1 MPSVLSAA
9 HFHSEEAAYRFVE
22 ARLWPNGRPCPHCGV
37 LDKSGPLQ
45 GKSTRPGVY
54 KCYACRKPFT
64 VKVGTVFESSHI
76 KLHVW
81 LQAMHLLCSSKK
93 GISSHQISRILGVT
107 LQTAWFLSH
116 RIREAMMNLHINDT
130 GPLGGQ
136 NTVVEIDETYV
147 GGRARNRKSRI
158 PEKRQSSPWSSAMGE
173 FAASMSRRYW
183 TNFEADHRLECEQN

>member
-1 MPSVLSAA
+1 
-9 HFHSEEAAYRFVE
+9 
-22 ARLWPNGRPCPHCGV
+22 
-37 LDKSGPLQ
+37 
-45 GKSTRPGVY
+45 
-54 KCYACRKPFT
+54 
-64 VKVGTVFESSHI
+64 
-76 KLHVW
+76 
-81 LQAMHLLCSSKK
+81 
-93 GISSHQISRILGVT
+93 
-107 LQTAWFLSH
+107 
-116 RIREAMMNLHINDT
+116 MNLHINDT